1 MTTAANEPNTPPPDV
16 EKQGPYTMGAFWQ
29 PRIEGYRQL
38 SEHEALLINEIKTLG
53 SQIGIM
59 CDSLRGAPGIDQ
71 RWLAIGIT
79 TLQTGMMQLV
89 RSIAKP
95 TGF

>member
-1 MTTAANEPNTPPPDV
+1 MNANDTTPVPGTEAKE
-16 EKQGPYTMGAFWQ
+16 GPYTMGAFWQ
-29 PRIEGYRQL
+29 PKIEGYRQL
-38 SEHEALLINEIKTLG
+38 TEHEALTINEIKSLG
-53 SQIGIM
+53 RQIGIM
-59 CDSLRGAPGIDQ
+59 CDSLREAPGIDQ

-79 TLQTGMMQLV
+79 TLQTGFMQLV